1 MKKTVATN
9 IFTIEDWEHF
19 TENHLSQWI
28 IRRDYRPQFN
38 RDEDEISAK
47 IIEEDFLEP
56 LSKFIH
62 KKYQEVPNSFLIKSA
77 QNLQN
82 YLQIDVAD
90 KFHEGLTIVIEQ
102 VGTLDNLIN
111 KFLTDYQLSQSLRQS
126 SIKSKIASVPRKE
139 KPSKDDLE
147 KDKDAYFAK
156 DGKNQGWMKQ
166 AKKKYELDA
175 KTINLILKN

>member
-1 MKKTVATN
+1 MKKKVATN
-9 IFTIEDWEHF
+9 IFTIEDWVHF

-28 IRRDYRPQFN
+28 VRRDNRPFFD
-38 RDEDEISAK
+38 RDEDQIAAK
-47 IIEEDFLEP
+47 IIEDEFLKP
-56 LSKFIH
+56 LSEFIY
-62 KKYQEVPNSFLIKSA
+62 KEYEKAPNSFLVKSA
-77 QNLQN
+77 QKLQN
-82 YLQIDVAD
+82 YLQMDVAD
-90 KFHEGLTIVIEQ
+90 KFNEGKKIVIEQ
-102 VGTLDNLIN
+102 VETLDKLIN

-166 AKKKYELDA
+166 AKKKYKLDA